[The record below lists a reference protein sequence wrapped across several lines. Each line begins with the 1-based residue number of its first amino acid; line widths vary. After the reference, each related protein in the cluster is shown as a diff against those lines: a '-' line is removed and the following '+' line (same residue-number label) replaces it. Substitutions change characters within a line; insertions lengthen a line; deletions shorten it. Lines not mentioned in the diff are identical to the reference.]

1 VPATIDREKVQA
13 LVDDQSAQLVEV
25 LPAEE
30 YEEEHL
36 PGAIS
41 IPLKKFDSR
50 RLDELDRN
58 RPVIVY
64 CWDYQCDLSPRAAA
78 RLATLAFSEVYDY
91 MAGKADWLAAGLPS
105 EGTKAGSP
113 HAGDVVSEPP
123 VCRIGDTVA
132 LARDRAQAAGCGEC
146 IVTSAEN
153 VVLGR
158 LNKQALAQEPEAPVE
173 SVMDP
178 GPSTIRPSV
187 PLDEL
192 VKRLRKEDRKR
203 ALVTTGDGVLV
214 GIARLEDA
222 ERRLEAPSAA
232 VTAGGV

>member
-1 VPATIDREKVQA
+1 VPATIDRKKVQT
-13 LVDDQSAQLVEV
+13 LVGQSAQLVEV

-41 IPLKKFDSR
+41 IPMKKFDSGH
-50 RLDELDRN
+50 LDELDRN

-78 RLATLAFSEVYDY
+78 RLEELSFREVYDY
-91 MAGKADWLAAGLPS
+91 AAGKADWLAAGLPS
-105 EGTKAGSP
+105 EGTKARSP

-123 VCRIGDTVA
+123 TCHLSDTVA
-132 LARDRAQAAGCGEC
+132 VAKDRAQAAGWAEC
-146 IVTSAEN
+146 IVTSPEN

-158 LNKQALAQEPEAPVE
+158 LGKRALGEDPEASVE
-173 SVMDP
+173 SVMEP

-192 VKRLRKEDRKR
+192 VERLRKADRKR
-203 ALVTTGDGVLV
+203 ALVTTNEGVLL
-214 GIARLEDA
+214 GIVRLDDA
-222 ERRLEAPSAA
+222 QRRLETAPAA
-232 VTAGGV
+232 ATGAA

>member
-1 VPATIDREKVQA
+1 MIDREKVQA

-25 LPAEE
+25 LPGEE

-41 IPLKKFDSR
+41 IPLKQFEDR
-50 RLDELDRN
+50 RLDELDRD
-58 RPVIVY
+58 RPLIVY

-78 RLATLAFSEVYDY
+78 RLETLGFREVYDY

-113 HAGDVVSEPP
+113 HAGDVVSKPP
-123 VCRIGDTVA
+123 TCLPGDTVA
-132 LARDRAQAAGCGEC
+132 LARDRTEDAGWAEC
-146 IVTSAEN
+146 IVTSSEN

-158 LNKQALAQEPEAPVE
+158 LSKRALGGESEVSVE

-192 VKRLRKEDRKR
+192 VKRLSKADRKR
-203 ALVTTGDGVLV
+203 ALVTTNEGILV
-214 GIARLEDA
+214 GVVRLEDA
-222 ERRLEAPSAA
+222 ERRLEATSTIA
-232 VTAGGV
+232 TASGA